1 MESMK
6 GRDTAPVTQMLCHKA
21 GKGELHKEG
30 SLLLQH
36 RRNESIFNVSFAG
49 TWMIMFKNK
58 AYKKQKKTMDNNFML
73 WKGNLTSE
81 RTRNL
86 FQMQMFPQGGQIQH
100 LHVIIPAKFQ
110 RAKWE
115 NENEKV

>member
-6 GRDTAPVTQMLCHKA
+6 GRDTAPVTQILCHKA
-21 GKGELHKEG
+21 GKRELHKEG
-30 SLLLQH
+30 SLLPQH
-36 RRNESIFNVSFAG
+36 GRNESIFNVSFAG

-73 WKGNLTSE
+73 WKDNLTSE

-86 FQMQMFPQGGQIQH
+86 FQMQMFPQGGH
-100 LHVIIPAKFQ
+100 KF
-110 RAKWE
+110 
-115 NENEKV
+115 NIYM